1 MSAGLFCQ
9 LLVNGLA
16 IGMLYVLIVLGMD
29 MILRGTRILNFAHGQ
44 VYMLGAYAF
53 YFTYL
58 VFHLHFVLALILSG
72 LAMLALGALSYL
84 GVFGFVQRRFTPGTP
99 FSYRLLMS
107 AMASVGLM
115 MILQQGTLLGFGT
128 KERGIPS
135 IFPQMLTLGSV
146 RLPLER
152 LFIVL
157 ISLLLCFLL
166 YLLFFKT
173 RLGKAM
179 RAVSFDAEVCSLLG
193 VNTFWV
199 YLLSFGIGCALAGL
213 AGAIVAPV
221 FSVSPDMGHGI
232 ITAALLVMMVGGIGS
247 YKGALA
253 GGLVI
258 GLLSS
263 FGFQFLGQL
272 SQVLL
277 FVFVIVFLIFR
288 PGGIL
293 GEAHD

>member
-1 MSAGLFCQ
+1 
-9 LLVNGLA
+9 LVNGLA

-53 YFTYL
+53 YFSYQ
-58 VFHLHFVLALILSG
+58 VFHLNFALALILSG
-72 LAMLALGALSYL
+72 LAMLALGVLSYL
-84 GVFGFVQRRFTPGTP
+84 GVFAFVQKRFTAGTP
-99 FSYRLLMS
+99 LSYRLLMS

-115 MILQQGTLLGFGT
+115 MILQQGTLLVFGT

-135 IFPQMLTLGSV
+135 IFPQILTFGDV

-157 ISLLLCFLL
+157 ISLLLCLLL

-173 RLGKAM
+173 KLGKAM

-193 VNTFWV
+193 INTFWV
-199 YLLSFGIGCALAGL
+199 YLLSFGIGCALAGF

-232 ITAALLVMMVGGIGS
+232 ITAALLVMMVGGVGS
-247 YKGALA
+247 YKGALV

-288 PGGIL
+288 PGGLL